1 MQSKCLQ
8 YGLVA
13 QYSKSASADDPLSAS
28 TAPTPQGGSIPVSH
42 HPLSSPLINISDMA
56 PQSRPVR
63 QPPKPCSGLSLTPQK
78 SFPNL
83 LRPGNYHPLPS
94 TSVPPPL
101 LHVTTSEDIALLL
114 SSSQFRN
121 GAITAAHKLTS
132 EVSPTDV
139 KQIFEL
145 LYVRLACLTLV
156 GQTGIAAQEVKVL
169 GDLTEPAYV
178 DDVSGQ
184 SLVPWEL
191 KVLAVR
197 LNGIGYGDLRK
208 GVMGYYELAREART
222 ALQKLVQGVITD
234 EAKTQAVRMWEER
247 LEDLGVRVANALVEM
262 GDLAGA
268 AAHLQT
274 LSGHK
279 AMTKR
284 AAFREA
290 LLWLKIGDV
299 DRAKAVVATDAE
311 GKGEEYVIDA
321 LGQMAEGSYRKAAD
335 IWRGLLDIIDKDR
348 KWDGEEMWKVNLA
361 VSLLYS
367 GQIEE
372 VSELTLVSSSTDQAN
387 NKQARDIMEATVSCG
402 AVFPALTFNL
412 STIYELSTDRSR
424 GLKTQ
429 LVDKVATFQDTPSLT
444 NADFK
449 L

>member
-1 MQSKCLQ
+1 MASQSL
-8 YGLVA
+8 LVRPI
-13 QYSKSASADDPLSAS
+13 SR
-28 TAPTPQGGSIPVSH
+28 
-42 HPLSSPLINISDMA
+42 SS
-56 PQSRPVR
+56 
-63 QPPKPCSGLSLTPQK
+63 SGLAPTPQK
-78 SFPNL
+78 SFPHL
-83 LRPGNYHPLPS
+83 LRPENYHPLPS

-101 LHVTTSEDIALLL
+101 LQVTASEDVALLL

-121 GAITAAHKLTS
+121 AAIAAAHKLTN

-178 DDVSGQ
+178 DDVTEQ

-197 LNGIGYGDLRK
+197 LNGIGYGDPRK
-208 GVMGYYELAREART
+208 GVMGYYELAREARKE
-222 ALQKLVQGVITD
+222 LQKLAQGFITA
-234 EAKTQAVRMWEER
+234 EKKTQAARMWEER
-247 LEDLGVRVANALVEM
+247 LKDLGVRVASALVEM
-262 GDLAGA
+262 GDLASA
-268 AAHLQT
+268 AAHLQA
-274 LSGHK
+274 SRGQE
-279 AMTKR
+279 AMSKE

-299 DRAKAVVATDAE
+299 DRAKAVATGAE
-311 GKGEEYVIDA
+311 GKCQEEYAIDA
-321 LGQMAEGSYRKAAD
+321 LVQMAEGRYREASD
-335 IWRGLLDIIDKDR
+335 SWRGLLGGVDKDR
-348 KWDGEEMWKVNLA
+348 KWDGEEVWKVNLG

-372 VSELTLVSSSTDQAN
+372 VSELTLVSSSIDQAN
-387 NKQARDIMEATVSCG
+387 IEQARDIMEATVASG
-402 AVFPALTFNL
+402 TAFPALTFNL

-429 LVDKVATFQDTPSLT
+429 LVDKVATLQDTPSLT